1 MSPNAFK
8 PFDAPTVLDMAIRK
22 LEKLEKMED
31 VEKKKKKREP
41 KLANHLLQINFVN
54 LLMEHVRKQEK
65 LELSR
70 KRNWEK
76 PLEDPIKIRI
86 RKQKKILSDESPLKK
101 VKNEDNELK
110 KLEKNLDGLAARLET
125 ISIQ

>member
-8 PFDAPTVLDMAIRK
+8 PFDASSVLDMAIKK

-31 VEKKKKKREP
+31 VDKKKKREP
-41 KLANHLLQINFVN
+41 KLAHHLLQINFVN

-70 KRNWEK
+70 KRSWEK

-101 VKNEDNELK
+101 VKNEDMESK
-110 KLEKNLDGLAARLET
+110 KLEKNLHGLTTRLET
-125 ISIQ
+125 ISIR

>member
-22 LEKLEKMED
+22 LEKLEKMGV
-31 VEKKKKKREP
+31 VEKKKREP

-70 KRNWEK
+70 KRSWEK
-76 PLEDPIKIRI
+76 PMEDPIKIRI
-86 RKQKKILSDESPLKK
+86 RKQKKMLSEESPLKK
-101 VKNEDNELK
+101 VKNEDMELK
-110 KLEKNLDGLAARLET
+110 KLEKNLDVLATRLET